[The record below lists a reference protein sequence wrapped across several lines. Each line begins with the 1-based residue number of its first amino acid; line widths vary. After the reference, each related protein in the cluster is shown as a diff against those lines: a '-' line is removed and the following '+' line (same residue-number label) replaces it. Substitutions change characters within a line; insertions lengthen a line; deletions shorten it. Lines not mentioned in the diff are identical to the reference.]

1 MTLIVDA
8 SVAVKWV
15 LPEADSNKA
24 TLLRASDTDIIAP
37 SLVIAEI
44 GNAIWKSAMRG
55 DMNATDAQHTLKI
68 AVAHYHRLLPVEDL
82 MAAALAFATDLRHP
96 IYDCFYLALA
106 EREAATLITADARL
120 QAAAKKTK
128 IKAKA
133 L

>member
-24 TLLRASDTDIIAP
+24 ALLRTSDTDIIAP

-55 DMNATDAQHTLKI
+55 DMNAADAQHALKI
-68 AVAHYHRLLPVEDL
+68 VVAHYHRLLPVEDL
-82 MAAALAFATDLRHP
+82 MTPALAFATDLRHP

-106 EREAATLITADARL
+106 EREAATLITADERL
-120 QAAAKKTK
+120 LAATKKTK
-128 IKAKA
+128 IKAKG